1 MDLHVYNTLILS
13 DLHLGSETSR
23 AREATQVL
31 KRNQF
36 ERLILLGDIFADLN
50 FARLTKDHWKFLG
63 YIRKLSNP
71 KRNIEVVWVEGNHDH
86 GLANIMSHLV
96 GVRVYQHY
104 AWQYDGLQH
113 IAIHGHQFDGFQ
125 VNNLRFSRLGTSLY
139 LQLQKLDFK
148 SKPIARLIDR
158 LNTRSSTMPTA
169 SSAATPTRP
178 SRSKK
183 TESTTTTQGAG
194 SIPASPISPS
204 TNRGF
209 ASMSLTSRHTKS
221 ELTIVIPAKNEAK
234 LIPRLLTSLTNQ
246 DYGKMSSTKVLVAD
260 ANSTDGTPEI
270 VLSFCDRLNVS
281 VIRGGMPS
289 VGRNLGAAHAEST
302 YVLFLDADIELAHPS
317 VVRRAVEL
325 AQRKQ
330 LHCVTT
336 NILCRGGSWVDAA
349 VYGGNNF
356 FQYASQIHHPFA
368 TGMFML
374 FERKK
379 FWELG
384 GFNERVLY
392 AEDYQL
398 TLQVERSR
406 FGIVRGG
413 VYTTNRRFQK
423 MGHLRVGWLFLKTF
437 MNYWNQDYFLRDH
450 KYWQA

>member
-1 MDLHVYNTLILS
+1 MTIEDTKIEKKIENMTAS
-13 DLHLGSETSR
+13 KS
-23 AREATQVL
+23 
-31 KRNQF
+31 
-36 ERLILLGDIFADLN
+36 
-50 FARLTKDHWKFLG
+50 RLT
-63 YIRKLSNP
+63 
-71 KRNIEVVWVEGNHDH
+71 
-86 GLANIMSHLV
+86 
-96 GVRVYQHY
+96 
-104 AWQYDGLQH
+104 
-113 IAIHGHQFDGFQ
+113 
-125 VNNLRFSRLGTSLY
+125 
-139 LQLQKLDFK
+139 
-148 SKPIARLIDR
+148 
-158 LNTRSSTMPTA
+158 STPTA
-169 SSAATPTRP
+169 
-178 SRSKK
+178 
-183 TESTTTTQGAG
+183 
-194 SIPASPISPS
+194 
-204 TNRGF
+204 
-209 ASMSLTSRHTKS
+209 S

-234 LIPRLLTSLTNQ
+234 LIPRLLTSLTMQ
-246 DYGKMSSTKVLVAD
+246 DYSKMPSTRVLVAD

-270 VLSFCDRLNVS
+270 VMSFRDRLNVS

-289 VGRNLGAAHAEST
+289 VGRNLGAAQAESE
-302 YVLFLDADIELAHPS
+302 YVLFLDADIEPAHIS

-336 NILCRGGSWVDAA
+336 NILCRGGSWIDTA
-349 VYGGNNF
+349 VYGVNNF
-356 FQYASQIHHPFA
+356 FQYASQAHHPFA

-437 MNYWNQDYFLRDH
+437 MNYWNHDYFLRDH
-450 KYWQA
+450 KYWA